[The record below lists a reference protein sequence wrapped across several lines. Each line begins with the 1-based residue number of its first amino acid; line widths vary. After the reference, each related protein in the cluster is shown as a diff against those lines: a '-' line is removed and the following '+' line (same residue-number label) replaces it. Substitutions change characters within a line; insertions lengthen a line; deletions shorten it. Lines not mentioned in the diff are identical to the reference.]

1 MALDLLGICKAVA
14 ANARTAQGLNDSKE
28 FVPDNSAGSPV
39 FWVEIVSVEPSAQG
53 RIRWTVELEGELT
66 VAGGWD
72 RSKQKKAAEMVPLVW
87 TAIESDR
94 TLGGLA
100 KSLNVNG
107 ARYRRA
113 EDAETGATFSISV
126 EA

>member
-14 ANARTAQGLNDSKE
+14 ANARTAEGLNDSKE
-28 FVPDNSAGSPV
+28 FVPDNTAGSPT
-39 FWVEIVSVEPSAQG
+39 FWVEIVSVAPSTQG
-53 RIRWTVELEGELT
+53 RTRWTVELDGELM

-72 RSKQKKAAEMVPLVW
+72 RSKQKKAAEMIPLVW
-87 TAIESDR
+87 TAIGIDR

-100 KSLNVNG
+100 KHLIVTR
-107 ARYRRA
+107 AQFRRA